1 MADRRGTGRGP
12 DPDPTGDCLHHRQN
26 IKVSGLGIPA
36 VVDPALETLAS
47 AALALGLLVA
57 GAGLD
62 LNPLKHTGTRTI
74 VWSLVR
80 LLVMPILAVSMG
92 LGVTGVGFAVIA
104 IAAATPTATN
114 GSILACQMSG
124 DAPFMANLIIATQL
138 AGCGNAGEPERT
150 LARRGQRR

>member
-1 MADRRGTGRGP
+1 M
-12 DPDPTGDCLHHRQN
+12 
-26 IKVSGLGIPA
+26 SGLVIPA

-92 LGVTGVGFAVIA
+92 QGLGVTGVGFAVIA
-104 IAAATPTATN
+104 IAAAIPTATN
-114 GSILACQMSG
+114 GSILACQLSG

>member
-1 MADRRGTGRGP
+1 
-12 DPDPTGDCLHHRQN
+12 
-26 IKVSGLGIPA
+26 
-36 VVDPALETLAS
+36 LAS

-92 LGVTGVGFAVIA
+92 QGLGVTGVGFAVIA
-104 IAAATPTATN
+104 IAAAIPTATN
-114 GSILACQMSG
+114 GSILACQLSG

>member
-1 MADRRGTGRGP
+1 M
-12 DPDPTGDCLHHRQN
+12 
-26 IKVSGLGIPA
+26 SGLGIPV

-47 AALALGLLVA
+47 ASLALGLLVA

-62 LNPLKHTGTRTI
+62 LNALKHTDTRTI

-80 LLVMPILAVSMG
+80 LLVMPILAVSIGQG

-114 GSILACQMSG
+114 GYILARQLGG
-124 DAPFMANLIIATQL
+124 DAPFMANLIIANQL

-150 LARRGQRR
+150 LARRRQRR